1 MQFEKKNGW
10 SQWPTFWHDCFVFFV
25 CIIGASA
32 LCALL
37 LPVSSGDFHVPLVFV
52 LAVFLTARYTGGY
65 GFGLVS
71 AVVAVLCV
79 NYVFT
84 YPYFE
89 LNFTMTGYPLTFLC
103 FLGVAMMTSA
113 LTTQLRRS
121 ERERT
126 EGEREKIRSNLLRAI
141 SHDLRTPLT
150 SIIGTLNTLQEN
162 DANLSEWERSAL
174 AADAKTDAEWL
185 INMVEN
191 LLSITRMGGNEAA
204 AIRKEVQ
211 VAEEV
216 LGEAVGRFRKMYP
229 KQIVE
234 VTIPDRPLMVPMDAM
249 LIEQVIVNLLVNVAV
264 HGGGTRAV
272 VTLSEKDGL
281 ACFRVDDDGTG
292 FEPDVLRRIGEGKS
306 PHGAENSAENTK
318 RTMGIGLSVCRT
330 IVNVHGGSMTAK
342 NRAGGGASVA
352 FVLPLAE
359 EEFYGT
365 ETEDS
370 DC

>member
-1 MQFEKKNGW
+1 MQCEKKNGW
-10 SQWPTFWHDCFVFFV
+10 SQWPPFWHDCFVFFV
-25 CIIGASA
+25 CIVGAAA

-37 LPVSSGDFHVPLVFV
+37 LPVSASDSHVPLVFV

-65 GFGLVS
+65 GFGLMS
-71 AVVAVLCV
+71 AAVAVLCV

-121 ERERT
+121 ERERM

-150 SIIGTLNTLQEN
+150 SIIGTLNTLQES
-162 DANLSEWERSAL
+162 DANLSEQERSML

-191 LLSITRMGGNEAA
+191 LLSITRMSGNEAA
-204 AIRKEVQ
+204 AIRKETQ

-216 LGEAVGRFRKMYP
+216 LGEAVARFRKMYP
-229 KQIVE
+229 RQTVK
-234 VTIPDRPLMVPMDAM
+234 VTIPDRILIVPMDAM

-264 HGGGTRAV
+264 HGGGTGAV
-272 VTLSEKDGL
+272 VTLSEEDGM
-281 ACFRVDDDGTG
+281 ACFRVDDDGMG
-292 FEPDVLRRIGEGKS
+292 FEPEVLRRMEEGKS
-306 PHGAENSAENTK
+306 PHGAENRAENTK

-330 IVNVHGGSMTAK
+330 IVNVHGGRMTAK

-352 FVLPLAE
+352 FTLPLAE

-365 ETEDS
+365 ETEDP